1 MPVAL
6 LRASHPGPAF
16 AVTALT
22 VILGAGLGLGLDPVR
37 LILVGLAML
46 AGQLS
51 IGWSNDWIDADRDR
65 AVERSDKPIATGA
78 VSLALVRTAALIA
91 AAAVIPLSF
100 ALGPWAGIVNVVGV
114 ASGWSYNAWLKR
126 TVLSGLPYL
135 VTFGLLPLFVTTSL
149 PEPHAAAPWA
159 IAAGALLGFGAHFA
173 NVLPD
178 LQDDAR
184 TGVSGLPHRIGRIGS
199 GIFAFGSLAISAVL
213 IAFGPTVSGI
223 ALTSLGYFALIANLV
238 IAAAGSYLV
247 LTRPPTRLL
256 FQLIIASALLD
267 VALLAL
273 AGSAILA

>member
-16 AVTALT
+16 AVTAVT
-22 VILGAGLGLGLDPVR
+22 AILGAGLGLDPVR
-37 LILVGLAML
+37 LVLLGLAML

-65 AVERSDKPIATGA
+65 AVARSDKPIATGA
-78 VSLALVRTAALIA
+78 VSPGLVRNAAIVA
-91 AAAVIPLSF
+91 AVAVIPLSF

-126 TVLSGLPYL
+126 TIFSGVPYL
-135 VTFGLLPLFVTTSL
+135 VTFGLLPLFVTLSL

-184 TGVSGLPHRIGRIGS
+184 TGVSGLPHRMGRVAAGVV
-199 GIFAFGSLAISAVL
+199 AFGSLAVSAAL
-213 IAFGPTVSGI
+213 IVFGPTTSGLAVS
-223 ALTSLGYFALIANLV
+223 TLGYLAFVANLV
-238 IAAAGSYLV
+238 IAASGVYLAQS
-247 LTRPPTRLL
+247 RPPTRLL

-267 VALLAL
+267 VALLAF
-273 AGSAILA
+273 AGSAILG